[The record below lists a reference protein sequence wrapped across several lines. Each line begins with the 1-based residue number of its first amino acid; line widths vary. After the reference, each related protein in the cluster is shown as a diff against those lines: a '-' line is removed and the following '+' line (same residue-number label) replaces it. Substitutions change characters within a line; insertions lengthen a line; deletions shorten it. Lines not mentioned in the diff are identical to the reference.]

1 MTVDVGAVDLEVLKY
16 AFMQSISKELV
27 KNISVEVGIADMF
40 TNQIGV
46 RMVQRLAAKR
56 TDETVVMAS
65 ESVPVSWWSHL
76 WLTILGEH
84 DWEDHE
90 HPIKATLRRWFI
102 QTRDIATKTT
112 FYRTCP
118 HLDLPDKG
126 LHVRWLLN
134 VDDDKP
140 KTTA

>member
-1 MTVDVGAVDLEVLKY
+1 MTVEAVDLEVLKY
-16 AFMQSISKELV
+16 AFQQSISKELV
-27 KNISVEVGIADMF
+27 KNISVEVGIADLF
-40 TNQIGV
+40 RDQIGV

-56 TDETVVMAS
+56 ADETVITAS

-84 DWEDHE
+84 DWEDYE
-90 HPIKATLRRWFI
+90 HPIKARLRQWFVD
-102 QTRDIATKTT
+102 TRTIATKTT
-112 FYRTCP
+112 FYRTCA

-126 LHVRWLLN
+126 LHVRWLLD

-140 KTTA
+140 KATA